1 MSLKVSCYLLQKSLG
16 TLIQLMVRNVAIL
29 KFYFLL
35 NLHIKYIYD
44 FVKPDE
50 VNKRYAICIEEV
62 KARKIAR
69 RPTAIAP

>member
-1 MSLKVSCYLLQKSLG
+1 
-16 TLIQLMVRNVAIL
+16 MVRNVAIL

-50 VNKRYAICIEEV
+50 VNKRYAICIEEP
-62 KARKIAR
+62 KAKKIAR
-69 RPTAIAP
+69 RPTAIAE